1 MAIRCET
8 EGIEIETDALA
19 FLASIGTRTS
29 LRYVVQLIN
38 PSFVLSQTLGK
49 LKITR
54 DEVQEISSLFL
65 DGKQSARILM
75 ENADRY
81 IV

>member
-19 FLASIGTRTS
+19 YLASIGTRTS

-38 PSFVLSQTLGK
+38 PSHVLAQTLGK
-49 LKITR
+49 LKISK
-54 DEVQEISSLFL
+54 DEVQEIAALFL
-65 DGKQSARILM
+65 DGKTSAKILM
-75 ENADRY
+75 EQADHY